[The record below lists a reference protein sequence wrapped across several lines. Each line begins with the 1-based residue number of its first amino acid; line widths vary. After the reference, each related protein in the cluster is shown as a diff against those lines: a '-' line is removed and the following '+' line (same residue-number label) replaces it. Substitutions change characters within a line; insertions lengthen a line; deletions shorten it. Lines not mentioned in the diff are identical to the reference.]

1 MARSTRLRVVTAT
14 GRLPVRTLDTVPGET
29 LALFATSLTVGIR
42 KRTSDCH
49 YIKNLLTCQ

>member
-14 GRLPVRTLDTVPGET
+14 GRLPGRTLDTVPGET
-29 LALFATSLTVGIR
+29 LALLATALTVGIR